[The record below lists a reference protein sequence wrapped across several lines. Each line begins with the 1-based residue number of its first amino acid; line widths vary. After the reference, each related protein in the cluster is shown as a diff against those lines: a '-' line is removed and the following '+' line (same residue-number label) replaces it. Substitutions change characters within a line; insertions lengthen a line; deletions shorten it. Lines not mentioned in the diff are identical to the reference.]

1 MSDSATHPAEL
12 LRGIAA
18 AGLLRKVQPLESPA
32 GVRVIRDGAMLWNF
46 ASNDY
51 LGLASHPQVIDALV
65 DGARRF
71 GAGSTAS
78 RLICGTQPPH
88 VALEEQLAQAKQS
101 EAALVFSSG
110 STTAMGTIP
119 AVVGKGDCV
128 LLDRLSHACLIDAA
142 KLSGA
147 TLRVFPHNDTRK
159 LAAMLASIRAKSA
172 SARILIVTESVFS
185 MDGDLCPLREIT
197 DLADEYDAWLLVDEA
212 HAFGVIGASGMGLA
226 ERENLQ
232 QRITFQMGT
241 LGKAAGVAGG
251 YLAASRDWIDL
262 IINRARTFIYS
273 TAMPPALA
281 HAASAAVEILLS
293 AEGDRLRAM
302 LHANVARVG
311 QAPAAIVP
319 MILGRNQV
327 AIRASEMLVSEGFL
341 VPAIRYPTVPRNT
354 ARLRISLCAT
364 HPSAQVDA
372 LKAALDR
379 LQNLTE

>member
-1 MSDSATHPAEL
+1 MSDPATHPAEL

-18 AGLLRKVQPLESPA
+18 AGLLRKLQPLESPA
-32 GVRVIRDGAMLWNF
+32 GMRVTRDGAMLWNF

-51 LGLASHPQVIDALV
+51 LGLASHPQVIDALA

-71 GAGSTAS
+71 GVGSTAS

-110 STTAMGTIP
+110 SATAMGTIP
-119 AVVGKGDCV
+119 AVVGKGDFV

-147 TLRVFPHNDTRK
+147 TLRVFPHNDTRR
-159 LAAMLASIRAKSA
+159 LAAMLSSIRAKST
-172 SARILIVTESVFS
+172 SAHILIVTESVFS
-185 MDGDLCPLREIT
+185 MDGDLCPLREIA
-197 DLADEYDAWLLVDEA
+197 DVADEYDAWLLVDEA

-281 HAASAAVEILLS
+281 HAALVAVEILRS
-293 AEGDRLRAM
+293 SEGDRLRAM

-319 MILGRNQV
+319 MILGRNE
-327 AIRASEMLVSEGFL
+327 AAMRAAEMLAREGFL

-364 HPSAQVDA
+364 HPSTQVDA
-372 LKAALDR
+372 LKVALDR
-379 LQNLTE
+379 LSMMAE